1 MFPYS
6 PGREVGDDDPVYPAV
21 CTALAKGFET
31 IMEDGVEVSHQYQGG
46 FPRLAGCLSVFEEAV
61 QAHAVSQ
68 AFVAASWMTGP
79 SAIGSLKGMPIS
91 NMSMPRA
98 ASVRM
103 MSAVLPAVGC
113 PAQKYRERMF
123 CFFSFE

>member
-1 MFPYS
+1 MPF
-6 PGREVGDDDPVYPAV
+6 R
-21 CTALAKGFET
+21 
-31 IMEDGVEVSHQYQGG
+31 
-46 FPRLAGCLSVFEEAV
+46 R
-61 QAHAVSQ
+61 

-98 ASVRM
+98 ANVRM

-113 PAQKYRERMF
+113 PAQKYKERIF
-123 CFFSFE
+123 CFFSLNSLLILFIIYCILVL